1 VLYRDVATQR
11 CYEETIKTLLDFK
24 EAEMRLDEEFKKS
37 GYFWLPSNP
46 EKRIPGT
53 LFIKDGGNIELEV
66 VGLFDDSIDGIN
78 RAINGSDA
86 LTRVVGHIEK
96 YGLVTLDDCFYK
108 NRNISF
114 GGISKS
120 TVHVNRAFLGVA
132 YEENE
137 IILFNHLQFSVEGID
152 EWVGSSGIKVE
163 HQFENKSAS
172 ITFNP
177 PEEVT
182 LNLNNGMKLQLTF
195 TWTLPGFPSQKEA
208 KITQKTYFKLSSV
221 QERSL
226 DDFISTAYKITTLL
240 GFAIDKTV
248 CIEKVT
254 ATSETIR
261 RDIGNEKTALVP
273 ISIYYPSLPFSK
285 NRPKIERHRML
296 FRFEQIENDAE
307 RIINNWFDA
316 YDEIDPT
323 LNLYFSTKTGAHKY
337 LEGRFLALAQGL
349 ETYHRRT
356 SKMKLMDED
365 AFKKLVSALIEQCPD
380 ENKEWL
386 SGRLRHGNEVSLSRR
401 IKSIIEPFK
410 ELFGTNEEREKLIRA
425 IVDTRNYLTHYDQS
439 LEAVVVKGKELWML
453 CLKMEAIFQLHLL
466 QILGF
471 NQSEVKTVFEKS
483 HELQQKLKEV

>member
-1 VLYRDVATQR
+1 
-11 CYEETIKTLLDFK
+11 
-24 EAEMRLDEEFKKS
+24 MRLHEEFKKS
-37 GYFWLPSNP
+37 GYFWLPSNS

-53 LFIKDGGNIELEV
+53 LVIKDGGNIELEV
-66 VGLFDDSIDGIN
+66 VGLFDDSIDGLN
-78 RAINGSDA
+78 RAMNGA
-86 LTRVVGHIEK
+86 GTLERIVGHVEMH
-96 YGLVTLDDCFYK
+96 GLVTLDDCFYK

-120 TVHVNRAFLGVA
+120 TIHANKVFLGVT

-152 EWVGSSGIKVE
+152 EWVGRSGIKVE
-163 HQFENKSAS
+163 HQFENKTAS
-172 ITFNP
+172 ITYNP

-182 LNLNNGMKLQLTF
+182 LNLNNGMKLQVTF

-208 KITQKTYFKLSSV
+208 KITQKTYFKLSSD
-221 QERSL
+221 QACSL
-226 DDFISTAYKITTLL
+226 NDFISAAYKITTLL

-254 ATSETIR
+254 ATSEAIQQ
-261 RDIGNEKTALVP
+261 DIGNEKTALVP
-273 ISIYYPSLPFSK
+273 ISIYYPSLPFAK
-285 NRPKIERHRML
+285 NRPKIDWHRML
-296 FRFEQIENDAE
+296 FRFGQIQNDVE
-307 RIINNWFDA
+307 RIVNNWFDA
-316 YDEIDPT
+316 YDEIDPA

-337 LEGRFLALAQGL
+337 LDGKFLALAQGL

-365 AFKKLVSALIEQCPD
+365 AFEKLTSALIEQCPEED
-380 ENKEWL
+380 REWL
-386 SGRLRHGNEVSLSRR
+386 SGRLRYGNEVSLSRR

-410 ELFGTNEEREKLIRA
+410 ELLGTSKERNKLIRA

-439 LEAVVVKGKELWML
+439 LETVAVKGKELYML

-471 NQSEVKTVFEKS
+471 TQSEVKSVFENS
-483 HELQQKLKEV
+483 HELQQKLKEI

>member
-1 VLYRDVATQR
+1 
-11 CYEETIKTLLDFK
+11 
-24 EAEMRLDEEFKKS
+24 MRLDEEFKKS

-46 EKRIPGT
+46 EKRIPGI
-53 LFIKDGGNIELEV
+53 LVIKDGGSIELEV

-86 LTRVVGHIEK
+86 LDRIVGHIEK
-96 YGLVTLDDCFYK
+96 HGLVTLDDCFYK

-132 YEENE
+132 YEEKE
-137 IILFNHLQFSVEGID
+137 IMLFNHLKFSVEGID
-152 EWVGSSGIKVE
+152 EWVGRSGIKVE
-163 HQFENKSAS
+163 HQFDKKSAS
-172 ITFNP
+172 ITYNP
-177 PEEVT
+177 PEEII
-182 LNLNNGMKLQLTF
+182 LNLNNGMKLQITF

-208 KITQKTYFKLSSV
+208 KITQKTYFKLSSD
-221 QERSL
+221 QACSL
-226 DDFISTAYKITTLL
+226 NDFISVAYKITTLL

-254 ATSETIR
+254 ATSEAVR
-261 RDIGNEKTALVP
+261 QDIGNEKTALVP
-273 ISIYYPSLPFSK
+273 ISIYYPSLPFAK
-285 NRPKIERHRML
+285 NRPKIDQHRML
-296 FRFEQIENDAE
+296 FRFGQIQNDAE
-307 RIINNWFDA
+307 RIVNNWFGA
-316 YDEIDPT
+316 YDQIDPA
-323 LNLYFSTKTGAHKY
+323 LNLYFSTKAGAHKY
-337 LEGRFLALAQGL
+337 LDGKFLALAQGL

-365 AFKKLVSALIEQCPD
+365 AFEKLTSDLIEQCPEED
-380 ENKEWL
+380 REWL

-410 ELFGTNEEREKLIRA
+410 ELLGTSKERNKLIRA
-425 IVDTRNYLTHYDQS
+425 IVDKRNYLTHYDQS
-439 LEAVVVKGKELWML
+439 LETAVVKGEELWVL

-471 NQSEVKTVFEKS
+471 TQSEVKSVFENS
-483 HELQQKLKEV
+483 HELQQKLKKI